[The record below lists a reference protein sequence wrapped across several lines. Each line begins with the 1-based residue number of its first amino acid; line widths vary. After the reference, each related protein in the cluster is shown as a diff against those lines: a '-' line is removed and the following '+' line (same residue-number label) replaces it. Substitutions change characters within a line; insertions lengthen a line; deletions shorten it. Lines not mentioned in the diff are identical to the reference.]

1 MKNVFIR
8 PFETIQEKRLFG
20 LGILILLVASIGAY
34 FTNARFDGV
43 LDVHFTNAIKWYQP
57 FIDNGINT
65 LCLAI
70 LLFLLSRFLPTK
82 ARFIDILNVA
92 LICRIPL
99 YFAPLTNIGNINQET
114 SEFLIDNIN
123 NPAALSELPV
133 FNIVVLALGGLVAL
147 IALVFMGFL
156 LYGGYK
162 NATNSKQASHHVLL
176 IVVVILAEMAS
187 KLLVYLY

>member
-1 MKNVFIR
+1 MKNAFTR
-8 PFETIQEKRLFG
+8 PFETIQERKLFG
-20 LGILILLVASIGAY
+20 IGIAILLVASTVAY

-43 LDVHFTNAIKWYQP
+43 LDVHFTSTIKWYQP
-57 FIDNGINT
+57 FIDNCINT

-114 SEFLIDNIN
+114 SEFLIDNISN
-123 NPAALSELPV
+123 SSALSELPV
-133 FNIVVLALGGLVAL
+133 FNIAVLVLGGLVAL
-147 IALVFMGFL
+147 LALVLMGFL
-156 LYGGYK
+156 LYRGYK
-162 NATNSKQASHHVLL
+162 NATNSKQVSHHVLL
-176 IVVVILAEMAS
+176 LVVVILAEMTS